1 MMKWKM
7 SRSRRKRKE
16 KMKLKKMMVWMEEMK
31 GRFLNHISSGS
42 SFLSTSN
49 FVTLFLI

>member
-7 SRSRRKRKE
+7 SRSRRKSKE
-16 KMKLKKMMVWMEEMK
+16 KMKMMVWMEEMK